1 MVVII
6 DYQVG
11 NITAVLNMLD
21 AIGVDAVISSD
32 PEAIHSAEKIILPG
46 IGSFDSCVLALR
58 ETGLVPLIEK
68 LVLKQKVPI
77 LGICVGAQILGLSS
91 EEGVEKGLG
100 WIDMKTQ
107 KFDNALGIKVP
118 HMGWADIFNYGTQD
132 NFFLNGKEQAR
143 FYFAHSFFMAPRSK
157 EIIWA
162 TAFHGIEFAAAV
174 NVNNIYG
181 VQFHPEKSHIF
192 GKRFLQSFVEV

>member
-11 NITAVLNMLD
+11 NINAVLNMLD
-21 AIGVDAVISSD
+21 AIGVDAIISSD

-58 ETGLVPLIEK
+58 ETGLVPVIEK
-68 LVLKQKVPI
+68 LVLKQKIPI

-91 EEGVEKGLG
+91 EEGVEKGLA
-100 WIDMKTQ
+100 WLDMKTQ
-107 KFDNALGIKVP
+107 KFDDALGVKVP
-118 HMGWADIFNYGTQD
+118 HMGWADVFHYGKQD
-132 NFFLNGKEQAR
+132 NFFLNAKEQAR

-157 EIIWA
+157 ESIWA
-162 TAFHGIEFAAAV
+162 TAFHGIEFAAAIK
-174 NVNNIYG
+174 VNNIYG

-192 GKRFLQSFVEV
+192 GKRFLQRFVEV